1 MSLSSH
7 HIPKR
12 SKFILQMDI
21 LEDFWCVLYFKK
33 VDCIAYPLLEDTI
46 LEIFKFGRNIRHIP
60 KKQISVL
67 GAFHWSRHSKNRLL
81 NPPSNPPT
89 QPHTHTLF
97 RTTPLGYVKTG
108 AANFGF
114 SKKRGVA
121 VVFYSVC
128 FFYQR
133 QFFTL
138 FFRLS
143 FCFLE
148 SF

>member
-60 KKQISVL
+60 KKQISLL

-89 QPHTHTLF
+89 QPHTHTHTFSDHSLRLCENRGCKFWIFKKKGRCRSVLF
-97 RTTPLGYVKTG
+97 CLLFLPKTIFY
-108 AANFGF
+108 ALF
-114 SKKRGVA
+114 SA
-121 VVFYSVC
+121 FFFVF
-128 FFYQR
+128 
-133 QFFTL
+133 
-138 FFRLS
+138 
-143 FCFLE
+143 
-148 SF
+148 